1 MADSFIPLYC
11 FHRPSVRA
19 WGGQDSGVSEKKHK
33 NFNVLFLI
41 TREKIE
47 VPVKIG
53 DKKFDMSMCLEPFE
67 NFWNV
72 PEPSKNCLNLLEQG
86 EVI

>member
-1 MADSFIPLYC
+1 MADSFIPLYF

-19 WGGQDSGVSEKKHK
+19 WGGQDSGVSQKKHK

-53 DKKFDMSMCLEPFE
+53 DKKFDMTRPIDHVHGFGTI
-67 NFWNV
+67 W
-72 PEPSKNCLNLLEQG
+72 KLLKRSRTF
-86 EVI
+86 